1 VVFTI
6 ACRTWRIQTMR
17 TLRLM
22 TMEGSEATYYR
33 QNGYRSTGLF
43 GVSVLQVCR
52 PGMCHDSPKAGG
64 LASRFIRAFM
74 RLLAG
79 IAFLGMV
86 AAVAASKEN
95 PRASAV
101 PPAKKPHPPL
111 FGKACVDCHKQQVSE
126 KVRCLVAKE
135 PMCVFCHDIPDVG
148 GTAKLV
154 NSDVPLCLKCHER
167 EKFKGSYNHGPFVF
181 GACVACHNP
190 HGGSEPRM
198 LRVSGRQVCL
208 TCHRDLDARLTNAG
222 FRHQAMATGCTECHS
237 PHASE
242 QRYELKEPVP
252 VLCFRCHEKIYDEQ
266 RTAEVKHSPVTETRS
281 CLNCHNPHL
290 SQVDHLLIAEE
301 SDTCLSCHDE
311 PIKVGQYELERIGQ
325 LLAANPRHHGPLQSK
340 ECSGCHK
347 PHGSAN
353 FRLLTDPYPNETY
366 TPFEKSKYDLCFRC
380 HESTLVTEERTT
392 TLTGFRDGE
401 RNLHFVHVN
410 KVPRGRTCGLCHQVH
425 ASTLP
430 KHIGVTVRFGEW
442 DLPLGFV
449 KTETG
454 GSCTP
459 GCHSPKKYER
469 KAE

>member
-1 VVFTI
+1 
-6 ACRTWRIQTMR
+6 
-17 TLRLM
+17 M

-33 QNGYRSTGLF
+33 QHGNRSTGRL
-43 GVSVLQVCR
+43 GVSVLQACR
-52 PGMCHDSPKAGG
+52 PGICHNSRKAKGF
-64 LASRFIRAFM
+64 ASRFVRALM

-95 PRASAV
+95 PQASAL

-111 FGKACVDCHKQQVSE
+111 FGKACGDCHKQQVSE

-135 PMCVFCHDIPDVG
+135 PMCVLCHDIPEDG
-148 GTAKLV
+148 GAAKLV
-154 NSDVPLCLKCHER
+154 NTDSPLCLKCHER

-252 VLCFRCHEKIYDEQ
+252 VLCFRCHEKTYREE

-290 SQVDHLLIAEE
+290 SQVDHLLISEE
-301 SDTCLSCHDE
+301 SDTCLKCHDE
-311 PIKVGQYELERIGQ
+311 PIKVGQHELERIGQ
-325 LLAANPRHHGPLQSK
+325 LLAANPRHHGPLQSR

-353 FRLLTDPYPNETY
+353 FRLLTDQYPNETY

-442 DLPLGFV
+442 DLPLGFN

-454 GSCTP
+454 GSCSP

-469 KAE
+469 KAG

>member
-1 VVFTI
+1 
-6 ACRTWRIQTMR
+6 MR

-154 NSDVPLCLKCHER
+154 NSDIPLCLKCHER